1 MALATKQASSFP
13 LLLLLL
19 LLLLLFTTI
28 LIFFVNPSNSA
39 TDTFVFGG
47 CSQLKFISG
56 SPYEYN
62 VDSILTSLVNS
73 AMFTSYSNF
82 TIPASA
88 SASEDTVY
96 GLFQCRGDLNN
107 GDCGRCV
114 AKAVSQL
121 GTLCL
126 DSTGGGLQLEGCL
139 VRYDNTTFLGVE
151 DKTVVVRRCG
161 PLISTSSDALARRD
175 AVLGYLG
182 ASDGIYKPFRIG
194 GSGDLRGV
202 AQCVGDLS
210 PSECQDCL
218 SEAIGRLKTDCA
230 AAQWGDMY
238 LAKCYVRYSE
248 GRDHWHGGND
258 TNNNEDEIEKTLA
271 ILIGL
276 IAGVAL
282 IIVFAS
288 FLSKLCGKGGGK

>member
-1 MALATKQASSFP
+1 MALATKKASSFP
-13 LLLLLL
+13 LL
-19 LLLLLFTTI
+19 FTTI
-28 LIFFVNPSNSA
+28 SMFFVNPSNSA

-56 SPYEYN
+56 SPYESN
-62 VDSILTSLVNS
+62 VNSILTSLVNS
-73 AMFTSYSNF
+73 AMFTSYNNF
-82 TIPASA
+82 TIPASG
-88 SASEDTVY
+88 SASQDTVY

-107 GDCGRCV
+107 GDCARCV

-126 DSTGGGLQLEGCL
+126 DSTGGGLQLEGCF
-139 VRYDNTTFLGVE
+139 VKYDNTTFLGVE

-161 PLISTSSDALARRD
+161 PLVLTSSDALARRD

-182 ASDGIYKPFRIG
+182 ASDGTHKPFRIG

-238 LAKCYVRYSE
+238 LAKCYVQYSE
-248 GRDHWHGGND
+248 GGTHWHGGND
-258 TNNNEDEIEKTLA
+258 DNNDEEIEKTLA

-276 IAGVAL
+276 IAGVAV
-282 IIVFAS
+282 IIVFIS
-288 FLSKLCGKGGGK
+288 FLSKLCDKGGGK